1 MVERSYS
8 DAGRKIV
15 HIAGAGF
22 ALVFRFITWELAA
35 LLALAAFAFNALILH
50 RIAPFIIR
58 PSDAIPTRAG
68 ILLYPLSILVLV
80 LLFPQ
85 RLDIVAAAW
94 GVLAV
99 GDGFATLA
107 GNAIGGRRLPW
118 NREKSWTG
126 FAAFCVTGS
135 VAAAVLGLWVT
146 AGAPHPSAPFTSI
159 DAALAAAIV
168 AAIASAFVESYPIGL
183 DDNVSVPFTAASVL
197 WFAAHVDRSG
207 EPLAMLS
214 DAATGIAL
222 SAPLAYLAWR
232 VGRITTAGAATGLI
246 LAAVIYAGQYLAGL
260 AVVGVALALTIL
272 ASRAAGAGRGERRGA
287 GNILANCLVGTL
299 GAAIEIVSTGWRSE
313 TAAVW
318 FVAGIAAGASDTVA
332 SEIGKAFGGATRA
345 FPTLRPVPRGTP
357 GAFSVVGTLAGIIAA
372 LAIAAPA
379 AGLWLIPWR
388 DLVPIAIACTCGAF
402 VESALATA
410 FEADGVLDNNALN
423 FLNTGVAAI
432 VVVTLVR

>member
-1 MVERSYS
+1 VERSYS

-22 ALVFRFITWELAA
+22 ALLFRFIPWELAA

-80 LLFPQ
+80 LLLPH

-107 GNAIGGRRLPW
+107 GKAIGRRRLPW
-118 NREKSWTG
+118 NREKSWVG
-126 FAAFCVTGS
+126 FVAFFVPGS
-135 VAAAVLGLWVT
+135 AAAAALGLWVT
-146 AGAPHPSAPFTSI
+146 AGASHPSAPFTSVH
-159 DAALAAAIV
+159 ATLAAAIV
-168 AAIASAFVESYPIGL
+168 AAVASAFVESYPIRL
-183 DDNVSVPFTAASVL
+183 DDNVSVPLTAAGVL
-197 WFAAHVDRSG
+197 WFAAQVDRSG
-207 EPLAMLS
+207 EPLAMLL

-222 SAPLAYLAWR
+222 SAPVAYLAWK
-232 VGRITTAGAATGLI
+232 VGRITTAGVAAGLVF
-246 LAAVIYAGQYLAGL
+246 AALIYAGLYVAGL

-272 ASRAAGAGRGERRGA
+272 ASRAAGADRGERRSA
-287 GNILANCLVGTL
+287 DNILANCLVGTL
-299 GAAIEIVSTGWRSE
+299 GAAIEIFSTGWRSE

-332 SEIGKAFGGATRA
+332 SEFGKAFGGTTRA
-345 FPTLRPVPRGTP
+345 FPTFRRVSPGTP
-357 GAFSVVGTLAGIIAA
+357 GAFSIIGTLAGIVAA

-379 AGLWLIPWR
+379 AGLWLISWR
-388 DLVPIAIACTCGAF
+388 DLIPIAMGCTCGAF

-410 FEADGVLDNNALN
+410 FEADGVLDNNTLN
-423 FLNTGVAAI
+423 VLNTGVASI
-432 VVVTLVR
+432 VAVALLG